1 MENKNNTQVALPFDF
16 KGNDIDLYVRQ
27 HYQVTF
33 ARQKKVSVLAKK
45 VMAGVISKI
54 DIKDKTF
61 KNYYQ
66 FHITDFIQEGQDE
79 RSFYKEI
86 KKAFKELADMSA
98 FIEDYDRSKF
108 AVRHF
113 LNTSDVRCGYDNG
126 TITIVLNPLLAPYFL
141 SLAHYTNYQLKWY
154 MTFSSWYSMRIYE
167 LLSAYK
173 DTGYY
178 EVDID
183 KFRSLMDC
191 DGKYKTKSTG
201 KYNDTLMILKTTEE
215 ALIELESTDC
225 AFTVEPIKDKPK
237 GAKGRKSIIGLKFV
251 LKKTKLTHVPEDWRK
266 LPEHAKLLDTLM
278 VKYQVSEINV
288 VRYSKAIG
296 LTAIRDLVKSWN
308 EKQLSKKPIANPLFY
323 CNKVFVSMG
332 KDSFEN
338 KEILKKQ
345 LQKEAIGN

>member
-16 KGNDIDLYVRQ
+16 KGKDIDLYVRQ

-98 FIEDYDRSKF
+98 FIEDYDSSKF

-126 TITIVLNPLLAPYFL
+126 TITIVFNPLLAPYFL

-173 DTGYY
+173 DT
-178 EVDID
+178 
-183 KFRSLMDC
+183 
-191 DGKYKTKSTG
+191 
-201 KYNDTLMILKTTEE
+201 
-215 ALIELESTDC
+215 
-225 AFTVEPIKDKPK
+225 
-237 GAKGRKSIIGLKFV
+237 
-251 LKKTKLTHVPEDWRK
+251 
-266 LPEHAKLLDTLM
+266 
-278 VKYQVSEINV
+278 
-288 VRYSKAIG
+288 
-296 LTAIRDLVKSWN
+296 
-308 EKQLSKKPIANPLFY
+308 
-323 CNKVFVSMG
+323 
-332 KDSFEN
+332 
-338 KEILKKQ
+338 
-345 LQKEAIGN
+345 